1 MGAQAWNRVEIMDG
15 DSGFMGTLN
24 LSGMEETD
32 MAMLE
37 LAGMSGDLDFSVI
50 SEVDSSGDEDMTM
63 LEIKVNG
70 DAAMGYTLSMSGTE
84 SAGYMGDV
92 KAMYDGMM
100 MTFGTATK
108 VTNGVSI

>member
-1 MGAQAWNRVEIMDG
+1 
-15 DSGFMGTLN
+15 
-24 LSGMEETD
+24 
-32 MAMLE
+32 
-37 LAGMSGDLDFSVI
+37 
-50 SEVDSSGDEDMTM
+50 
-63 LEIKVNG
+63 

-108 VTNGVSI
+108 VTNGVSITYIDDEVIDYTDVTLIDSSN